1 MSGRDFCL
9 EPLGVPELNGAKL
22 VDAAAQA
29 GFRFVSIFAHAPTPE
44 MQVDEVV
51 GDLGK
56 RQEMLARMKET
67 GVGLLN
73 LECFNLTPEA
83 DTESFRRA
91 LECGAAL
98 GARTA
103 TAIVWENADRA
114 DALTKY
120 QRTCDMAAEHGI
132 RVNVE
137 FFAACRS
144 LYGIAA
150 VRDFVRDAGR
160 TNGGIVLDILHLM
173 RTSGGLLG
181 LDGIDPDMVGSIQI
195 CDGLAK
201 PPVDALDEALNRM
214 LPGTG
219 EFPIRAM
226 LDWAPADLV
235 IGVEAPQAALFGKV
249 PPEERA
255 LSMYEAAAR
264 AACEP
269 GS

>member
-1 MSGRDFCL
+1 MSSRDFCL
-9 EPLGVPELNGAKL
+9 EPLGVPELRGAGL

-51 GDLGK
+51 TDLEK
-56 RQEMLARMKET
+56 RQEMLGRMNET

-83 DTESFRRA
+83 DTESFRQA

-98 GARTA
+98 GARTV
-103 TAIVWENADRA
+103 TAIVWENADRT

-120 QRTCDMAAEHGI
+120 RRTCDMAAEHGI

-137 FFAACRS
+137 FFAACKS

-150 VRDFVRDAGR
+150 VRDFVRDAAR

-173 RTSGGLLG
+173 RTSGGLEG
-181 LDGIDPDMVGSIQI
+181 LDWIDPEMIGAIQI
-195 CDGLAK
+195 CDGFADLQGD
-201 PPVDALDEALNRM
+201 VLDEALNRM

-219 EFPIRAM
+219 EFPIRDM

-255 LSMYEAAAR
+255 RSMYEAAAR
-264 AACEP
+264 VVRQPE
-269 GS
+269 S